1 MLVNLLFYGFAVLA
15 VLGAAGLIFFRHPM
29 NGAMSFV
36 VTLVCLAGLYA
47 LLSAKLIFALQL
59 IVYAGAI
66 MSLIVFI
73 IMFLNIQPEDLPSE
87 ETKIPYIL
95 GGLVLVAPVG
105 LLLGKIIKTL
115 PNMSVDLVGNNFG
128 GVKPVGLILF
138 QEWLVPFEIVS
149 ILLLVSLVGAVVLT
163 GKRGTGKCSTI
174 TSFSALSFSVSG
186 SSASFPGGTFSLC
199 SCPSN

>member
-73 IMFLNIQPEDLPSE
+73 IMFLNIQSDDLPVE
-87 ETKIPYIL
+87 ETRLLNIL
-95 GGLVLVAPVG
+95 GGLVVVAPIGYFLV
-105 LLLGKIIKTL
+105 KIINKL
-115 PNMSVDLVGNNFG
+115 PEASTALLGNNFG
-128 GVKPVGLILF
+128 GVKPVGLLLF
-138 QEWLVPFEIVS
+138 KDWLVPFEIVS
-149 ILLLVSLVGAVVLT
+149 ILLLISLVGALVLA
-163 GKRGTGKCSTI
+163 GKKEVGK
-174 TSFSALSFSVSG
+174 
-186 SSASFPGGTFSLC
+186 
-199 SCPSN
+199 